1 MIDQVHNYI
10 HIANELLMLSL
21 GIAMVVISALT
32 FDNMNFDTSIQNQ
45 IVSDWVKQ
53 PFVDV

>member
-1 MIDQVHNYI
+1 MIDQVHNYL
-10 HIANELLMLSL
+10 HIANELLLLSL
-21 GIAMVVISALT
+21 VIAMVVISALT
-32 FDNMNFDTSIQNQ
+32 FDNINFDTSIQNQ

>member
-1 MIDQVHNYI
+1 MKDQFHNYL
-10 HIANELLMLSL
+10 HIANELLLLSL

-32 FDNMNFDTSIQNQ
+32 FDNINFDTSIQNQ